1 MKMDYDDGDPYSCIA
16 AGYAE
21 QEARKWTP
29 ERLAKLKMDLER
41 CYGKPAEELKR
52 LLAMDKSRVIMAL
65 REIHAGSQ
73 SEEIRRWADEQL
85 SLLGIALRDTPK
97 NP

>member
-1 MKMDYDDGDPYSCIA
+1 MDYDDGDPYSCIA

-21 QEARKWTP
+21 QQARKWPP
-29 ERLAKLKMDLER
+29 ERWAQLKIDLEQ
-41 CYGKPAEELKR
+41 CYGKPAEDLKR
-52 LLAMDKSRVIMAL
+52 LLTMDKSRVILAL

-73 SEEIRRWADEQL
+73 SEEIRCWADEQL
-85 SLLGIALRDTPK
+85 NLLGIALRDTPK